1 MVLDEKLVDKRVVA
15 RSIKQGRVDADE
27 FRRML
32 QELPDL
38 SDQVGRAAE
47 QDPEPAAPTVA
58 VAAPPRAETGPATF

>member
-1 MVLDEKLVDKRVVA
+1 MVLDEKLIDKRVVA
-15 RSIKQGRVDADE
+15 RSIEQGRVDADE

-47 QDPEPAAPTVA
+47 QDPEPATPTTA